1 MLPLIG
7 TGVAVIT
14 PFTESGI
21 VDFNALDKII
31 EHLIY
36 NKVEYLVVLGTTGE
50 TATLDTNEKA
60 LIFDAFRKSSAGRL
74 PLVAGIGGNNT
85 ATVVETLKQF
95 DFSGYEAVLSVC
107 PYYNKPNQSGIIKHY
122 IALADASPKPVILY
136 NVPGRTGVNMT
147 AATTLTLA
155 QHPNIKAIKEASGNF
170 EQIMEIIANKPEH
183 FMLISGDD
191 ALTLPMLALGAQG
204 VISVIA
210 NAYPRQFSEMVRMGL
225 NGNYKAA
232 RDYHYQLLP
241 LMQAIFADGSP
252 GGIKEIMKHLN
263 LCETHLRLPL
273 DGVSETVKARLLQ
286 LAKAL

>member
-14 PFTESGI
+14 PFTEAGV
-21 VDFNALDKII
+21 VDFKALDKII

-85 ATVVETLKQF
+85 AAVVETLKQF

-122 IALADASPKPVILY
+122 IALANASPKPIILY

-155 QHPNIKAIKEASGNF
+155 QHPNIKAMKEASGNF

-191 ALTLPMLALGAQG
+191 ALTLPMLSIGAQG

-210 NAYPRQFSEMVRMGL
+210 NAYPRQFSELVRMAL

-252 GGIKEIMKHLN
+252 GGIKETMKHLN
-263 LCETHLRLPL
+263 LCETHVRLPL
-273 DGVSETVKARLLQ
+273 EHVNETVKAQLLK
-286 LAKAL
+286 LANNL